1 MRQLKSF
8 GVLQTATVAGV
19 LYFAFGLIF
28 GVLAAI
34 VSIFTG
40 HFGHAIFMLI
50 VPPIGYGIAG
60 FVFTAIMCALY
71 NAVAERVGGIEINVS

>member
-1 MRQLKSF
+1 
-8 GVLQTATVAGV
+8 
-19 LYFAFGLIF
+19 
-28 GVLAAI
+28 VLAAI

-50 VPPIGYGIAG
+50 IPPIGYGIVG
-60 FVFTAIMCALY
+60 FIFTAIMCALY